1 MESAEAKGYA
11 NRYPR
16 FPVSPAGQE
25 AFKVNSSSK
34 RQFGIAGGFVILM
47 WMVFVVNAITPLD
60 LNRYGLVPRSVH
72 GSVGIITA
80 PLLHQNL
87 AHIVSNTVPLIGLL
101 FLLAASNA
109 HTLSTL
115 LAIIILGGVGLW
127 LFGPSN
133 TLNIGASGLVYGL
146 IVFLMTDGIV
156 EKKVIKIVV
165 GFGVLLLYG
174 GTLLMGVIPGP
185 AGISWQGHLFGAIA
199 GGLVAYYGPRE
210 KRNQD
215 KRDLE

>member
-1 MESAEAKGYA
+1 ML
-11 NRYPR
+11 
-16 FPVSPAGQE
+16 
-25 AFKVNSSSK
+25 NSSSM

-47 WMVFVVNAITPLD
+47 WVVFIANSITPLD
-60 LNRYGLVPRSVH
+60 LNRYGLVPRSLS
-72 GSVGIITA
+72 GSVGIIAA
-80 PLLHQNL
+80 PLLHLNL
-87 AHIVSNTVPLIGLL
+87 AHIVSNTVPLIVLL
-101 FLLAASNA
+101 FLLAASSA
-109 HTLSTL
+109 HALPTL
-115 LAIIILGGVGLW
+115 LAIIILGGAGLW

-133 TLNIGASGLVYGL
+133 TINIGASGLVYGL

-156 EKKVIKIVV
+156 EKNVIKIVV

-210 KRNQD
+210 TRNPNEREFE
-215 KRDLE
+215 KV